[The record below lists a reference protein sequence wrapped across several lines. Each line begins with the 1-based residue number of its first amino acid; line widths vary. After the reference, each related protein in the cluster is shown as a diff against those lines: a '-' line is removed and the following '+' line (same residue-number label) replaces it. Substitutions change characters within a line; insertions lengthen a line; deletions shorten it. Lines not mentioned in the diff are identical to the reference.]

1 MATPGA
7 ESAVYDCLVI
17 VRSHVK
23 TDAAY
28 CYNCFVAWFVCL
40 LVTTKTDEQME
51 MPFRLWTR
59 LGPENHV
66 LGADPDSCTGKDTFG
81 IILGHPRPTLSTLFS
96 RWQHAVDVINIM
108 CNTAARVRTQTITT
122 TTAPV

>member
-17 VRSHVK
+17 VRFYVK

-51 MPFRLWTR
+51 VPFRLWTR
-59 LGPENHV
+59 LGPGNYV
-66 LGADPDSCTGKDTFG
+66 LGADPDSSAGRDTWDHTWPSTADIVNF
-81 IILGHPRPTLSTLFS
+81 IL
-96 RWQHAVDVINIM
+96 
-108 CNTAARVRTQTITT
+108 
-122 TTAPV
+122 